1 MACKVIVNA
10 DSGNYA
16 RLDVD
21 KLLQKLGCVDTEVET
36 IDSGKDWSADG
47 YDTLIVC
54 GGDGTLHNAIDK
66 CSDKKIVYVPCGTL
80 NETAHTD
87 NPITSVGKINDRY
100 FSYVTAAGSFTEIGY
115 SAKND
120 RKKKWKALAYLP
132 QIIRSY
138 HSRQIKAKLNA
149 DGKNFDGEFTL
160 IMVLKSHRCFGFSFN
175 KNYKKHKGL
184 YLVAI
189 RSYGCDC
196 LKNRI
201 KMFAPFFRVF
211 FVGVNKP
218 QIKRNWMLIPF
229 DTLSVKLEEPQDFCL
244 DGEKRRL
251 AGELRFSAQTLNQE
265 IDVVKTPF
273 TRRKNSRVRRL
284 AATGTIDR

>member
-54 GGDGTLHNAIDK
+54 GGDGTLHNAIEK

-100 FSYVTAAGSFTEIGY
+100 FSYVTATGSFTEIGFL
-115 SAKND
+115 AKND

-132 QIIRSY
+132 QVIRSY
-138 HSRQIKAKLNA
+138 HSKQIKAELNV
-149 DGKNFDGEFTL
+149 DGEKINGEFTL
-160 IMVLKSHRCFGFSFN
+160 IMILKSHRCFGFSFN
-175 KNYKKHKGL
+175 KSYKKHKGL
-184 YLVAI
+184 YLIAI
-189 RSYGCDC
+189 RSFGSDC
-196 LKNRI
+196 LKNRV

-211 FVGVNKP
+211 FVGVSKP
-218 QIKRNWMLIPF
+218 QIKRNWMLVPF
-229 DTLSVKLEEPQDFCL
+229 EKLTVTLDEPQDFCL

-251 AGELRFSAQTLNQE
+251 AGELRFSAQVLERE
-265 IDVVKTPF
+265 IDVVKTPYIQR
-273 TRRKNSRVRRL
+273 TRANRPPCSANVIQS
-284 AATGTIDR
+284 

>member
-54 GGDGTLHNAIDK
+54 GGDGTLHNAIEK

-100 FSYVTAAGSFTEIGY
+100 FSYVTATGSFTEIGFL
-115 SAKND
+115 AKND

-132 QIIRSY
+132 QVIRSY
-138 HSRQIKAKLNA
+138 HSKQIKAELNV
-149 DGKNFDGEFTL
+149 DGKKINGEFTL
-160 IMVLKSHRCFGFSFN
+160 IMILKSHRCFGFSFN
-175 KNYKKHKGL
+175 KGYKKHKGL

-189 RSYGCDC
+189 RSFGSDSV
-196 LKNRI
+196 KNRV

-211 FVGVNKP
+211 FVGVSKP
-218 QIKRNWMLIPF
+218 QIKRNWLLLPF
-229 DTLSVKLEEPQDFCL
+229 ENLTVTLEKPQDFCL

-251 AGELRFSAQTLNQE
+251 AGELRFSAQVLERE
-265 IDVVKTPF
+265 IDVVKTPYIRR
-273 TRRKNSRVRRL
+273 TRANRPPCSANVIQR
-284 AATGTIDR
+284 

>member
-36 IDSGKDWSADG
+36 IDSDKDWSADG

-54 GGDGTLHNAIDK
+54 GGDGTLHNAIEK

-100 FSYVTAAGSFTEIGY
+100 FSYVTATGSFTEIGFL
-115 SAKND
+115 AKND

-132 QIIRSY
+132 QVIRSY
-138 HSRQIKAKLNA
+138 HSKQIKAELNV
-149 DGKNFDGEFTL
+149 DGEKINGEFTL

-175 KNYKKHKGL
+175 KSYKKHKGL

-189 RSYGCDC
+189 RSFGGDSI
-196 LKNRI
+196 KNRV

-218 QIKRNWMLIPF
+218 QIKRDWMLVPF
-229 DTLSVKLEEPQDFCL
+229 EKLTVTLDEPQDFCL

-251 AGELRFSAQTLNQE
+251 AGELRFSAQVLERE
-265 IDVVKTPF
+265 IDVVKTPY
-273 TRRKNSRVRRL
+273 TRRTRASRPPCSANIIQR
-284 AATGTIDR
+284 

>member
-54 GGDGTLHNAIDK
+54 GGDGTLHNAIEK

-100 FSYVTAAGSFTEIGY
+100 FSYVTATGSFTEIGFL
-115 SAKND
+115 AKND

-132 QIIRSY
+132 QVIRSY
-138 HSRQIKAKLNA
+138 HSKQIKAELNV
-149 DGKNFDGEFTL
+149 DGERINGEFTL

-175 KNYKKHKGL
+175 KSYKKHKGL
-184 YLVAI
+184 YLIAI
-189 RSYGCDC
+189 RSFGSDSV
-196 LKNRI
+196 KNRV

-211 FVGVNKP
+211 FVGVSKP
-218 QIKRNWMLIPF
+218 QIKRNWMLVPF
-229 DTLSVKLEEPQDFCL
+229 EKLTVTLDEPQDFCL

-251 AGELRFSAQTLNQE
+251 AGELRFSAQVLERE
-265 IDVVKTPF
+265 IDVVKTPYIRR
-273 TRRKNSRVRRL
+273 TRANRPPCSANVIQR
-284 AATGTIDR
+284 

>member
-1 MACKVIVNA
+1 
-10 DSGNYA
+10 
-16 RLDVD
+16 
-21 KLLQKLGCVDTEVET
+21 
-36 IDSGKDWSADG
+36 
-47 YDTLIVC
+47 
-54 GGDGTLHNAIDK
+54 
-66 CSDKKIVYVPCGTL
+66 
-80 NETAHTD
+80 
-87 NPITSVGKINDRY
+87 
-100 FSYVTAAGSFTEIGY
+100 
-115 SAKND
+115 
-120 RKKKWKALAYLP
+120 
-132 QIIRSY
+132 
-138 HSRQIKAKLNA
+138 
-149 DGKNFDGEFTL
+149 
-160 IMVLKSHRCFGFSFN
+160 MVLKSHRCFGFSFN